1 MSASGFPPFEAIA
14 IVGLGLI
21 GGSVA
26 KDVRRLGL
34 AQQILGYDNNEEYH
48 KEIKSGKLADYL
60 SDVPDKKLA
69 EAELVL
75 LAVPVKAF
83 NEVLPAILPNIS
95 STAILTD
102 TGSVKSPLLN
112 MMCAHEYE
120 EIRFVGGHP
129 IAGSE
134 HFGPGAAQHN
144 LFFGK
149 RCILTPGEKTD
160 KDWILVV
167 RRLWESLGAK
177 VSEMDA
183 ESHDQMFASVSHL
196 PHLLAYACIQAIAN
210 TETQEALVHSGA
222 GLKDFSRIASSSPQM
237 WADIFLEN
245 QDNLLPR
252 VAAFNEVLSELEE
265 KIKKNDKKNLVE
277 LLALSKNAR
286 DRWMA

>member
-1 MSASGFPPFEAIA
+1 MSASGVPPFEAIA

-26 KDVRRLGL
+26 KDVRRLGM
-34 AQQILGYDNNEEYH
+34 ARQILGYDNNEEYH
-48 KEIKSGKLADYL
+48 KEIKSRKLVDYL
-60 SDVPDKKLA
+60 SDAPDKKLA

-83 NEVLPAILPNIS
+83 KEVLPAILPNIS

-112 MMCAHEYE
+112 MMCAPEYE

-134 HFGPGAAQHN
+134 HFGPGAAQQN
-144 LFFGK
+144 LFSGK

-160 KDWILVV
+160 KDWIRVV

-210 TETQEALVHSGA
+210 TETQKALGHSGA
-222 GLKDFSRIASSSPQM
+222 GLKDFSRIASSVRKCGQ
-237 WADIFLEN
+237 IFSLKTRKTCSRGS
-245 QDNLLPR
+245 LPLMKFYQR
-252 VAAFNEVLSELEE
+252 LRKQL
-265 KIKKNDKKNLVE
+265 KRMTKKN
-277 LLALSKNAR
+277 
-286 DRWMA
+286 

>member
-1 MSASGFPPFEAIA
+1 MSASGVPPFEAIA

-26 KDVRRLGL
+26 KDVQRLGL
-34 AQQILGYDNNEEYH
+34 ARKILGYDNNEEYH

-60 SDVPDKKLA
+60 SDAPDKKLA
-69 EAELVL
+69 EADLVL

-83 NEVLPAILPNIS
+83 KEVLPAILPNIS

-112 MMCAHEYE
+112 MMCGPDYE
-120 EIRFVGGHP
+120 EVRFVGGHP

-144 LFFGK
+144 LFSGK

-160 KDWILVV
+160 KDWIRVV

-210 TETQEALVHSGA
+210 TETQEA
-222 GLKDFSRIASSSPQM
+222 
-237 WADIFLEN
+237 
-245 QDNLLPR
+245 
-252 VAAFNEVLSELEE
+252 
-265 KIKKNDKKNLVE
+265 
-277 LLALSKNAR
+277 
-286 DRWMA
+286 

>member
-1 MSASGFPPFEAIA
+1 MSSSGVPPFEAIA

-26 KDVRRLGL
+26 KDVRRLGMSR
-34 AQQILGYDNNEEYH
+34 QILGYDNNEEYH
-48 KEIKSGKLADYL
+48 KEIKSRKLVDYL
-60 SDVPDKKLA
+60 SDTPDKKLA

-83 NEVLPAILPNIS
+83 KEVLPAILPNIS

-102 TGSVKSPLLN
+102 TGSIKSSLLN
-112 MMCAHEYE
+112 MMCAPEYE

-134 HFGPGAAQHN
+134 HFGPGAAQQN
-144 LFFGK
+144 LFSGK

-160 KDWILVV
+160 KDWIRVV

-210 TETQEALVHSGA
+210 TETQEALGHSGA

-252 VAAFNEVLSELEE
+252 VSAFNEVLSALEE
-265 KIKKNDKKNLVE
+265 TIKKNDKKNLVE

>member
-34 AQQILGYDNNEEYH
+34 ARQILGYDKNEEYH
-48 KEIKSGKLADYL
+48 KEIKSRKLVDYL
-60 SDVPDKKLA
+60 SDAPDKKMA

-83 NEVLPAILPNIS
+83 KEVLPAIIPNIS

-112 MMCAHEYE
+112 MMCAPEYE

-134 HFGPGAAQHN
+134 HFGPGAAQQN
-144 LFFGK
+144 LFSGK

-160 KDWILVV
+160 KDWIRVV
-167 RRLWESLGAK
+167 RKFWESLGAK

-196 PHLLAYACIQAIAN
+196 PHLLAYACIQAISN
-210 TETQEALVHSGA
+210 TDTQEALGHSGA

-245 QDNLLPR
+245 QENLLPR
-252 VAAFNEVLSELEE
+252 VVAFNEVLKALEE
-265 KIKKNDKKNLVE
+265 KIKNNDKKNLVE
-277 LLALSKNAR
+277 LLALSKSAH
-286 DRWMA
+286 DRWMV

>member
-1 MSASGFPPFEAIA
+1 MSASGVPPFEAIA

-26 KDVRRLGL
+26 KDVRRLGM
-34 AQQILGYDNNEEYH
+34 ARQILGYDNNEEYH
-48 KEIKSGKLADYL
+48 KEIKSRKLVDYL
-60 SDVPDKKLA
+60 SDAPDKKLA

-83 NEVLPAILPNIS
+83 KEVLPAILPNIS

-112 MMCAHEYE
+112 MMCAPEYE

-134 HFGPGAAQHN
+134 HFGPGAAQQN
-144 LFFGK
+144 LFSGK

-160 KDWILVV
+160 KDWIRVV

-210 TETQEALVHSGA
+210 TETQEALGHSGA

-245 QDNLLPR
+245 QENLLPR
-252 VAAFNEVLSELEE
+252 VAAFNEVLSALEE
-265 KIKKNDKKNLVE
+265 TIKKNDKKNLVE
-277 LLALSKNAR
+277 LLALSKSTR

>member
-1 MSASGFPPFEAIA
+1 MSASGVQPFEAIA

-26 KDVRRLGL
+26 RDVRRLGL
-34 AQQILGYDNNEEYH
+34 ARQILGYDNNEEYH
-48 KEIKSGKLADYL
+48 KEIKSGELADYL

-69 EAELVL
+69 QAELVL
-75 LAVPVKAF
+75 LAVPVKSF
-83 NEVLPAILPNIS
+83 KEVLPVILPNIS

-102 TGSVKSPLLN
+102 TGSVKSPLLK
-112 MMCAHEYE
+112 MMCSHEYKK
-120 EIRFVGGHP
+120 IRFVGGHP

-134 HFGPGAAQHN
+134 NFGPSAAKQK
-144 LFFGK
+144 LFSGK
-149 RCILTPGEKTD
+149 RCILTPGEKTK
-160 KDWILVV
+160 KDWIRVV
-167 RRLWESLGAK
+167 RRFWESLGAK

-196 PHLLAYACIQAIAN
+196 PHLLAYACIQAISN
-210 TETQEALVHSGA
+210 TDTQEALGHSGA

-245 QDNLLPR
+245 QEKLLPR
-252 VAAFNEVLSELEE
+252 VAAFNDVLKALEE
-265 KIKKNDKKNLVE
+265 KIKDNDKKNLVE

-286 DRWMA
+286 DRWMV

>member
-1 MSASGFPPFEAIA
+1 MSASGVPPFEAIA

-26 KDVRRLGL
+26 KDVRRLGM
-34 AQQILGYDNNEEYH
+34 ARQILGYDNNEEYQ
-48 KEIKSGKLADYL
+48 KEIKSRKLVDYL
-60 SDVPDKKLA
+60 SDAPDKKLA

-83 NEVLPAILPNIS
+83 KEVLPAILPNIS
-95 STAILTD
+95 STAIITD

-112 MMCAHEYE
+112 MMCATEYE

-144 LFFGK
+144 LFSGK

-160 KDWILVV
+160 KDWIRVV
-167 RRLWESLGAK
+167 RRLWESLGAN

-210 TETQEALVHSGA
+210 TETQEALGHSGA

-252 VAAFNEVLSELEE
+252 VAAFNEVLSALEE
-265 KIKKNDKKNLVE
+265 TIKKNDKKNLVE

>member
-1 MSASGFPPFEAIA
+1 MSASGVQPFEAIA

-34 AQQILGYDNNEEYH
+34 ARQILGYDNNKEYD

-60 SDVPDKKLA
+60 SDTPDKKLA
-69 EAELVL
+69 EADLVL

-83 NEVLPAILPNIS
+83 KEVLPAILPNIS

-102 TGSVKSPLLN
+102 TGSVKSPLLK
-112 MMCAHEYE
+112 MMCSPEYRK
-120 EIRFVGGHP
+120 ICFVGGHP

-134 HFGPGAAQHN
+134 HFGPVASKQN
-144 LFFGK
+144 LFSGK
-149 RCILTPGEKTD
+149 RCILTPGENTD
-160 KDWILVV
+160 KGWIRVV
-167 RRLWESLGAK
+167 RRFWESLGAK

-183 ESHDQMFASVSHL
+183 GSHDQMFASVSHL
-196 PHLLAYACIQAIAN
+196 PHLLAYACIQAISN
-210 TETQEALVHSGA
+210 TDTQEALGHSGA

-245 QDNLLPR
+245 QENLLPR
-252 VAAFNEVLSELEE
+252 VAAFNEVLSALEE
-265 KIKKNDKKNLVE
+265 TIKNNDKRKLVE
-277 LLALSKNAR
+277 LLALSKTAR
-286 DRWMA
+286 DQWMS

>member
-1 MSASGFPPFEAIA
+1 MSASGVQPFEAIA
-14 IVGLGLI
+14 IVGLGLV

-26 KDVRRLGL
+26 RDVRRLGL
-34 AQQILGYDNNEEYH
+34 ARQILGYDNNEEYH
-48 KEIKSGKLADYL
+48 KEIKSGELVDYL
-60 SDVPDKKLA
+60 SDAPDKKLA
-69 EAELVL
+69 QAELVL

-83 NEVLPAILPNIS
+83 KEVLPAILPNIS
-95 STAILTD
+95 STAIITD

-112 MMCAHEYE
+112 MMCATEYE

-134 HFGPGAAQHN
+134 HFGPGAAQQN
-144 LFFGK
+144 LFSGK

-160 KDWILVV
+160 KDWIRVV

-210 TETQEALVHSGA
+210 TETQEAFGHSGA

-252 VAAFNEVLSELEE
+252 VAAFNEVLSALEE
-265 KIKKNDKKNLVE
+265 TIKKNDKKNLVE
-277 LLALSKNAR
+277 LLALSKNVR